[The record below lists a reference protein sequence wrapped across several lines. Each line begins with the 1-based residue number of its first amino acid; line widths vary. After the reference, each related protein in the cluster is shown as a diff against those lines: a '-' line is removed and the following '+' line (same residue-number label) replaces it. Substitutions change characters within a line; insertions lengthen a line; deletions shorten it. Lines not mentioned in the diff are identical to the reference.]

1 MREVEKKLS
10 KTQKKKILKITEK
23 LRSNPELILWVELA
37 ISQYEKVTKNRKKF
51 KE

>member
-23 LRSNPELILWVELA
+23 LRSNPELIELA
-37 ISQYEKVTKNRKKF
+37 ISQYEKVTKGRKKF